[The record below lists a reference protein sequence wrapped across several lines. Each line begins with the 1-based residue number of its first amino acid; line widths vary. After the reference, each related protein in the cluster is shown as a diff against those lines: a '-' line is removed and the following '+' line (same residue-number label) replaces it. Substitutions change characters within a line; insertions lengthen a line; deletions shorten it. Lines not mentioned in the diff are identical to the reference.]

1 MTRCLRKH
9 RGSSLLEVIIA
20 TAVFLIAAVALLYA
34 ILKSME
40 LEELGR
46 RSQQALAGIQSQIDV
61 IKNTPFSTIVAT
73 YDNAT
78 FTNANLTGMGKIY
91 VDDTD
96 PELLVIKVVYCW
108 RQSNSRVIGEDTNLN
123 GVLNAG
129 EDKNGNGQIDS
140 YVQVQT
146 QIFG

>member
-1 MTRCLRKH
+1 M
-9 RGSSLLEVIIA
+9 A
-20 TAVFLIAAVALLYA
+20 TAIFLIAAVALLYA
-34 ILKSME
+34 VLKSME

-46 RSQQALAGIQSQIDV
+46 RSQQALAGIQSQLDR

-73 YDNAT
+73 YDNTT
-78 FTNANLTGMGKIY
+78 FTNTNLTGMGKIY

-96 PELLVIKVVYCW
+96 PHLLVIKVVYCW
-108 RQSNSRVIGEDTNLN
+108 RQSNNRVIGEDTNLN
-123 GVLNAG
+123 GVLNTG